1 MNALVAAQGVII
13 PIQCEYYALEGL
25 AALVETIERISQ
37 TVNPRLR
44 IEGVLRTMYDSRN
57 NLARDVSKQLN
68 VFFGKELYHT
78 VIPRNVTLAE
88 APSHGLS
95 IIQYDK
101 ASKGGIAYIE
111 LVGEILRRQKS

>member
-1 MNALVAAQGVII
+1 MII

-25 AALVETIERISQ
+25 SSLVETIERIRQ
-37 TVNPRLR
+37 TANPRLR
-44 IEGVLRTMYDSRN
+44 IEGVLRTMYDPRN
-57 NLARDVSKQLN
+57 NLAQDVSQQLS
-68 VFFGKELYHT
+68 VFFKDELYQT

-101 ASKGGIAYIE
+101 ASKGAIAYIE
-111 LVGEILRRQKS
+111 LVGEMLNRRKNNAKNLQP